1 MTSQEVQEA
10 LNISRMTLC
19 NYVKAGKIKVKSK
32 LSNRKLDYDID
43 SVNQL
48 RNSKQTFDNKAV
60 IYYNGNVLN
69 VKLTSDKMDKLMTS
83 VKKILDS

>member
-1 MTSQEVQEA
+1 MTSKEVQET

-19 NYVKAGKIKVKSK
+19 NYVKAGKIKVNSK
-32 LSNRKLDYDID
+32 MSERKLDYDID

-48 RNSKQTFDNKAV
+48 LNAKQVFDNKAV

>member
-48 RNSKQTFDNKAV
+48 RNSKSIFDNKVV

-69 VKLTSDKMDKLMTS
+69 VKLTSDKMDKLVNSM
-83 VKKILDS
+83 KKILDS

>member
-43 SVNQL
+43 SVN
-48 RNSKQTFDNKAV
+48 
-60 IYYNGNVLN
+60 
-69 VKLTSDKMDKLMTS
+69 
-83 VKKILDS
+83 

>member
-19 NYVKAGKIKVKSK
+19 NYVKAGKIKVKQKMSE
-32 LSNRKLDYDID
+32 RKLDYDID

-48 RNSKQTFDNKAV
+48 RNSKKTFDNKAV
-60 IYYNGNVLN
+60 IYYNGSVISF
-69 VKLTSDKMDKLMTS
+69 KLPSNKMDKLVNSM
-83 VKKILDS
+83 KKILDS